1 VSISHP
7 EENGQG
13 FNYYY
18 GYVSQA
24 DKYMSTNGI
33 EYHVSVKLDPGAS
46 PIRATARIL
55 YKKFP
60 VGGT

>member
-1 VSISHP
+1 
-7 EENGQG
+7 
-13 FNYYY
+13 
-18 GYVSQA
+18 
-24 DKYMSTNGI
+24 MSTNGI